1 MTMPHLTRPHMTLR
15 HDLILTSLVSVC
27 ASLVL
32 GAPLVYFWTQRE
44 RPASVV
50 VVDVQKLISDERD
63 TLLKTFNNG
72 DPVHMT
78 DDAKN
83 KATQHA
89 GDYAKRLSGALDQLG
104 AECGCVVVN
113 KAAVL
118 AGAAPDLTDLIARR
132 IAK

>member
-1 MTMPHLTRPHMTLR
+1 MR
-15 HDLILTSLVSVC
+15 HDLVLTGLISIG

-32 GAPLVYFWTQRE
+32 GSPLVYLWTQRE
-44 RPASVV
+44 RVAPVV
-50 VVDVQKLISDERD
+50 VVDVQKLISDEQE

-89 GDYAKRLSGALDQLG
+89 GDYAKRLSAALDQLG
-104 AECGCVVVN
+104 TQCGCVVVN

-118 AGAAPDLTDLIARR
+118 AGDAPDLTDLIAKR

>member
-1 MTMPHLTRPHMTLR
+1 MR
-15 HDLILTSLVSVC
+15 HDLVLTALISIG
-27 ASLVL
+27 ASLLL
-32 GAPLVYFWTQRE
+32 GSPLVYFWTQRE
-44 RPASVV
+44 KVAPVV
-50 VVDVQKLISDERD
+50 VVDVQKLISDEQEA
-63 TLLKTFNNG
+63 LLKTFNNG

-89 GDYAKRLSGALDQLG
+89 GDYAKRLSAALDQLG
-104 AECGCVVVN
+104 AQCGCVVIN

-118 AGAAPDLTDLIARR
+118 AGDAPDLTDLIAKR

>member
-1 MTMPHLTRPHMTLR
+1 MR
-15 HDLILTSLVSVC
+15 HDLVLTSIISVC

-32 GAPLVYFWTQRE
+32 GAPLVYFWSQRDKVA
-44 RPASVV
+44 PVV
-50 VVDVQKLISDERD
+50 VVDVQKLITDEQEA
-63 TLLKTFNNG
+63 LLKSINNG

-89 GDYAKRLSGALDQLG
+89 GDYAKRLSAALDQLG
-104 AECGCVVVN
+104 RECRCVVVN

-118 AGAAPDLTDLIARR
+118 AGDASDLTDLIVRR

>member
-1 MTMPHLTRPHMTLR
+1 MR
-15 HDLILTSLVSVC
+15 HDLVLTGLISIG

-32 GAPLVYFWTQRE
+32 GSPLVYLWTQRE
-44 RPASVV
+44 RVAPVV
-50 VVDVQKLISDERD
+50 VVDVQKLISDEQE

-89 GDYAKRLSGALDQLG
+89 GDYAKRLSAALDQLG
-104 AECGCVVVN
+104 TQCSCVVVN

-118 AGAAPDLTDLIARR
+118 AGDAPDLTDLIAKR

>member
-1 MTMPHLTRPHMTLR
+1 P
-15 HDLILTSLVSVC
+15 
-27 ASLVL
+27 
-32 GAPLVYFWTQRE
+32 
-44 RPASVV
+44 VV
-50 VVDVQKLISDERD
+50 VVDVQKLISDEQEA
-63 TLLKTFNNG
+63 LLKTFNNG

-89 GDYAKRLSGALDQLG
+89 GDYAKRLSAALDQLG

-118 AGAAPDLTDLIARR
+118 AGAAPDLTDQVSRG

>member
-1 MTMPHLTRPHMTLR
+1 MR
-15 HDLILTSLVSVC
+15 HDLVLTGLISIG

-32 GAPLVYFWTQRE
+32 GSPLVYLWTQRE
-44 RPASVV
+44 KVAPVV
-50 VVDVQKLISDERD
+50 VVDVQKLISDEQE

-89 GDYAKRLSGALDQLG
+89 GDYAKRLSAALDQLG
-104 AECGCVVVN
+104 TQCGCVVVN

-118 AGAAPDLTDLIARR
+118 AGDAPDLTDLIARR

>member
-1 MTMPHLTRPHMTLR
+1 MR
-15 HDLILTSLVSVC
+15 HDLVLTSIVSVC

-32 GAPLVYFWTQRE
+32 AAPLVYCWTQRE
-44 RPASVV
+44 KAAPVV
-50 VVDVQKLISDERD
+50 VVDVQKLISDEQD

-89 GDYAKRLSGALDQLG
+89 GDYAKRLSAALDQLG
-104 AECGCVVVN
+104 TQCGCVVVN

-118 AGAAPDLTDLIARR
+118 AGDAPDLTDLIARR

>member
-1 MTMPHLTRPHMTLR
+1 MR
-15 HDLILTSLVSVC
+15 HDLVLTGIISVGT
-27 ASLVL
+27 SLVL
-32 GAPLVYFWTQRE
+32 GGILGFAWTRHHQAAP
-44 RPASVV
+44 VV
-50 VVDVQKLISDERD
+50 VVDVQKLISDEQEA
-63 TLLKTFNNG
+63 LLKTFNNG

-89 GDYAKRLSGALDQLG
+89 GDYAKRLSAALDQLG

-118 AGAAPDLTDLIARR
+118 AGAAPDLTDQVSRG

>member
-1 MTMPHLTRPHMTLR
+1 MNMR
-15 HDLILTSLVSVC
+15 HDLVLTGLISIG

-32 GAPLVYFWTQRE
+32 GSPLVYLWTQRE
-44 RPASVV
+44 RVAPVV
-50 VVDVQKLISDERD
+50 VVDVQKLISDEQE

-89 GDYAKRLSGALDQLG
+89 GDYAKRLSAALDQLG
-104 AECGCVVVN
+104 TQCGCVVVN

-118 AGAAPDLTDLIARR
+118 AGDAPDLTDLIAKR

>member
-1 MTMPHLTRPHMTLR
+1 MR
-15 HDLILTSLVSVC
+15 HDLVLTGLISIG

-32 GAPLVYFWTQRE
+32 GSPLVYLWTQRE
-44 RPASVV
+44 RVAPVV
-50 VVDVQKLISDERD
+50 VVDVQKLISDEQE

-89 GDYAKRLSGALDQLG
+89 GDYAKRLSAALDQLG
-104 AECGCVVVN
+104 TQCGCVVVN

-118 AGAAPDLTDLIARR
+118 AGDAPNLTDLIAKR

>member
-1 MTMPHLTRPHMTLR
+1 MR
-15 HDLILTSLVSVC
+15 HDLVLTGIISVGT
-27 ASLVL
+27 SLVL
-32 GAPLVYFWTQRE
+32 GGILGFAWTRHHQAP
-44 RPASVV
+44 PVV
-50 VVDVQKLISDERD
+50 VVDVQKLISDEQEA
-63 TLLKTFNNG
+63 LLKTFNNG

-89 GDYAKRLSGALDQLG
+89 GDYAKRLSAALDQLG

-118 AGAAPDLTDLIARR
+118 AGAAPDLTDQVSRG

>member
-1 MTMPHLTRPHMTLR
+1 MTMR
-15 HDLILTSLVSVC
+15 HDLVLTSIVSVC
-27 ASLVL
+27 ASLL
-32 GAPLVYFWTQRE
+32 LAAPLVYCWTQRE
-44 RPASVV
+44 RVAPVV
-50 VVDVQKLISDERD
+50 VVDVQKLISDEQE

-83 KATQHA
+83 NATQHA
-89 GDYAKRLSGALDQLG
+89 GDYAKRLSTALDQLG
-104 AECGCVVVN
+104 TQCGCVVVN

-118 AGAAPDLTDLIARR
+118 AGDAPDLTDLIARR

>member
-1 MTMPHLTRPHMTLR
+1 MR
-15 HDLILTSLVSVC
+15 HDLVLTGLISIG

-32 GAPLVYFWTQRE
+32 GSPLVYFWTQRE
-44 RPASVV
+44 KVAPVV
-50 VVDVQKLISDERD
+50 VVDVQKLISDEQE

-72 DPVHMT
+72 DLVHMT

-89 GDYAKRLSGALDQLG
+89 GDYAKRLSVALDQLG
-104 AECGCVVVN
+104 AQCGCVVIN

-118 AGAAPDLTDLIARR
+118 AGDAPDLTDLIAKR

>member
-1 MTMPHLTRPHMTLR
+1 MR
-15 HDLILTSLVSVC
+15 HDLVLTGLISIG

-32 GAPLVYFWTQRE
+32 GSPLVYLWTLRE
-44 RPASVV
+44 RVAPVV
-50 VVDVQKLISDERD
+50 VVDVQKLISDEQE

-89 GDYAKRLSGALDQLG
+89 GDYAKRLSAALDQLG
-104 AECGCVVVN
+104 TQCGCVVVN

-118 AGAAPDLTDLIARR
+118 AGDAPDLTDLIAKR

>member
-1 MTMPHLTRPHMTLR
+1 MNMR
-15 HDLILTSLVSVC
+15 HDLVLTGLISIG

-32 GAPLVYFWTQRE
+32 GSPLVYFWTQRE
-44 RPASVV
+44 RVAPVV
-50 VVDVQKLISDERD
+50 AVDVQKLISDEQE

-89 GDYAKRLSGALDQLG
+89 GDYAKRLSAALDQLG
-104 AECGCVVVN
+104 APCGCVVIN

-118 AGAAPDLTDLIARR
+118 AGDAPDLTDLIAKR

>member
-1 MTMPHLTRPHMTLR
+1 MR
-15 HDLILTSLVSVC
+15 HDLVLTGLISIG
-27 ASLVL
+27 ASLLL
-32 GAPLVYFWTQRE
+32 GSPLVYFWTQRE
-44 RPASVV
+44 KVAPVV
-50 VVDVQKLISDERD
+50 VVDVQKLISDEQEA
-63 TLLKTFNNG
+63 LLKTFNNG

-89 GDYAKRLSGALDQLG
+89 GDYAKRLSAALDQLG
-104 AECGCVVVN
+104 AQCGCVVIN

-118 AGAAPDLTDLIARR
+118 AGDAPDLTDLIAKR

>member
-1 MTMPHLTRPHMTLR
+1 MR
-15 HDLILTSLVSVC
+15 HDLVLTGLISIG

-32 GAPLVYFWTQRE
+32 GSPLVYLWTQRE
-44 RPASVV
+44 RVAPVV
-50 VVDVQKLISDERD
+50 VVDVQKLISDEQE

-89 GDYAKRLSGALDQLG
+89 GDYAKRLSAALDQLG
-104 AECGCVVVN
+104 TQCGCVVVI
-113 KAAVL
+113 KLPCSQVMR
-118 AGAAPDLTDLIARR
+118 PTSLT
-132 IAK
+132 

>member
-1 MTMPHLTRPHMTLR
+1 MTMPHMTIR
-15 HDLILTSLVSVC
+15 HDLVLTSLLSVC
-27 ASLVL
+27 TSLVL

-44 RPASVV
+44 RPAPVV
-50 VVDVQKLISDERD
+50 VVDVQKLISDEQD

-78 DDAKN
+78 EDAKS

-89 GDYAKRLSGALDQLG
+89 GDYAKRLSVALDQLG
-104 AECGCVVVN
+104 TDCGCVVVN

>member
-1 MTMPHLTRPHMTLR
+1 MR
-15 HDLILTSLVSVC
+15 HDLVLTGLISIG

-32 GAPLVYFWTQRE
+32 GSPLVYLWTQRE
-44 RPASVV
+44 KVAPVV
-50 VVDVQKLISDERD
+50 VVDVQKLISDEQE
-63 TLLKTFNNG
+63 TLLKTFNDG

-104 AECGCVVVN
+104 TQCGCVVVN

-118 AGAAPDLTDLIARR
+118 AGDAPDLTDLIARR

>member
-1 MTMPHLTRPHMTLR
+1 MR
-15 HDLILTSLVSVC
+15 HDLVLTSLVSVG

-32 GAPLVYFWTQRE
+32 GAPLVYFWTLRNHTA
-44 RPASVV
+44 PVV
-50 VVDVQKLISDERD
+50 VVDVQKLISDEQQA
-63 TLLKTFNNG
+63 LLKTFNNG

-78 DDAKN
+78 DDAKS

-89 GDYAKRLSGALDQLG
+89 GDYAKRLSDALDQLG

-118 AGAAPDLTDLIARR
+118 AGAAPDLTDVISRR

>member
-1 MTMPHLTRPHMTLR
+1 MR
-15 HDLILTSLVSVC
+15 HDLVLTGIISVGT
-27 ASLVL
+27 SLVL
-32 GAPLVYFWTQRE
+32 GGVLGFAWTSHHQTAP
-44 RPASVV
+44 VV
-50 VVDVQKLISDERD
+50 VVDVQKLISDEQEA
-63 TLLKTFNNG
+63 LLKTFNNG

-89 GDYAKRLSGALDQLG
+89 GDYAKRLSAALDQLG

-118 AGAAPDLTDLIARR
+118 AGAAPDLTDQVSRG

>member
-1 MTMPHLTRPHMTLR
+1 MR
-15 HDLILTSLVSVC
+15 HDLVLTSIVSVA
-27 ASLVL
+27 ASLLL
-32 GAPLVYFWTQRE
+32 GAPLVYCWTQRD
-44 RPASVV
+44 RVAPVV
-50 VVDVQKLISDERD
+50 VVDVQKLISDEQE

-89 GDYAKRLSGALDQLG
+89 GDYAKRLSAALDQLG
-104 AECGCVVVN
+104 TQCGCVVVN

-118 AGAAPDLTDLIARR
+118 AGDAPDVTDLIARR

>member
-1 MTMPHLTRPHMTLR
+1 MNMR
-15 HDLILTSLVSVC
+15 HDLVLTGLISIG
-27 ASLVL
+27 ASLLL
-32 GAPLVYFWTQRE
+32 GSPLVYFWTQRE
-44 RPASVV
+44 KVAPVV
-50 VVDVQKLISDERD
+50 VVDVQKLISDEQEA
-63 TLLKTFNNG
+63 LLKTFNNG

-89 GDYAKRLSGALDQLG
+89 GDYAKRLSAALDQLG
-104 AECGCVVVN
+104 AQCGCVVIN

-118 AGAAPDLTDLIARR
+118 AGDAPDLTDLIAKR

>member
-1 MTMPHLTRPHMTLR
+1 MR
-15 HDLILTSLVSVC
+15 HDLVLTGLISIG

-32 GAPLVYFWTQRE
+32 GSPLVYLWTQRE
-44 RPASVV
+44 RVAPVV
-50 VVDVQKLISDERD
+50 VVDVQKLISDQQE

-89 GDYAKRLSGALDQLG
+89 GDYAKRLSAALDQLG
-104 AECGCVVVN
+104 TQCGCVVVN

-118 AGAAPDLTDLIARR
+118 AGDAPDLTDLIAKR